1 MTNKKGIN
9 KILLAVMALAVYA
22 LASFLFYIFL
32 ESEEKKEPKKAVS
45 LIDSL
50 AIKYELNLDS
60 LREDK
65 EFISELMKKVPEDE
79 IYDRMLSY
87 TDEYV
92 IQQLE
97 NDTLT
102 SANDSLRTIIA
113 KKELKEEYLLEFIQ
127 NNKEKYQLMLEKK
140 KLYQEVGALEEQLDT
155 IARKSERVI
164 SDNITNKKE
173 LEVLSEE
180 NKKLK
185 QEPDKK
191 QNTEN
196 IKKLVKKYE
205 SMKPLKAAKIL
216 YRMPDNEVVKIL
228 RGMKN
233 RQAAKILTALPAQK
247 ASKLSLLLMKEK

>member
-9 KILLAVMALAVYA
+9 KILMAVMALAIYA

-32 ESEEKKEPKKAVS
+32 EPEEKKEPQKAVS

-65 EFISELMKKVPEDE
+65 KFIGELMKKVPEDE

-113 KKELKEEYLLEFIQ
+113 KDELKEEYLLEFIE
-127 NNKEKYQLMLEKK
+127 NNKEKYQLMLDKK
-140 KLYQEVGALEEQLDT
+140 KLYREVGALEEQLDT
-155 IARKSERVI
+155 IARKSEKVI
-164 SDNITNKKE
+164 SNNITNKKK
-173 LEVLSEE
+173 LDLLSKE
-180 NKKLK
+180 NEKLK
-185 QEPDKK
+185 QEPEEK
-191 QNTEN
+191 QDTQNL
-196 IKKLVKKYE
+196 KKLVKKYE

-216 YRMPDNEVVKIL
+216 YGMPDNEVVKIL
-228 RGMKN
+228 KGMKH